1 MSESGMNL
9 RSAAA
14 CAFRVALE
22 LLVGG
27 FSLAVLAASAYAA
40 RSAERN

>member
-1 MSESGMNL
+1 MSKSGMNL
-9 RSAAA
+9 RPAAA

-27 FSLAVLAASAYAA
+27 ISLAILAAGAYAA
-40 RSAERN
+40 RSPERN

>member
-1 MSESGMNL
+1 MNL

-22 LLVGG
+22 LAVAGV
-27 FSLAVLAASAYAA
+27 SLAILAAGAYAA
-40 RSAERN
+40 RSAQRN